1 MPMNPPRFAD
11 RLLKFF
17 CPPHQYEE
25 VQGDLH
31 EEFAYQV
38 RQVGERRARWRY
50 VGDVLGFIKPRAG
63 WPFAIKRKQMEY
75 PNPANTDMIRN
86 YVIIAWRNILRYRLN
101 STLTIVGL
109 ALGLACCLLIVLHV
123 KEEISY
129 DKGFSKADRIYR
141 ITSENIGEKNR
152 QWAATSPILG
162 VEMQQQIPAIQ
173 RVARFHRPYPDRVF
187 SYKPTGGESKQFE
200 EKGGF
205 FADSTVVDVFDLA
218 FVKGDARTA
227 LKQLDAIVLTETLAK
242 KYFGDEDPLG
252 KHIQDDL
259 DKRMLTVTGVI
270 KPYSFPTHLQF
281 DYLISMST
289 FYKNTDKETLE
300 NRGWAGFYNYIL
312 LSNNTSRSAVE
323 ARIPEFMVKFYEA
336 NGETRKEILATRR
349 TPFQPITAIHLHSK
363 LEKEM
368 GLNSDITY
376 IYVFS
381 IAALFI
387 LLVAA
392 VNFINMA
399 TAQAF
404 NRMKEVGVRK
414 VLGARN
420 VQLIRQF
427 LGESFIL
434 TLVAALLALLLF
446 RLAIPFYNELT
457 TKNLRLGQLFTPQN
471 VVIMALLAGLISIV
485 AGFYPA
491 WFIANFDPVNSLK
504 GKKNSVS
511 SVTLVRKGLIVFQ
524 FTVSVFMI
532 FGTIVV
538 YRQMKFFQSK
548 DLGFDQEQVV
558 AIKLYGRAMWD
569 KVNTIQQEFQKNA
582 AITNVARI
590 STLPGDRF
598 STDMLTPVGKS
609 EDASQMRFMWA
620 DENVLPTLQI
630 GLKEGRN
637 FVRKAEGAHSSFIL
651 NEAAVKALK
660 LDSPLGQKFVALGDT
675 GEVVGITK
683 DFNFASLHATVDP
696 LVIVQHPG
704 QENYFLLKTKG
715 DKLAE
720 TLQSAQATVAL
731 LSPESLF
738 IYTILDEKM
747 ARLYDS
753 DQRVGNVLT
762 VFALFAI
769 FISCLGLFGL
779 SAYAAQ
785 LRTKE
790 VGIRKVLGSTV
801 SGIIVL
807 LSKDFL
813 QLVIIATLLASPLAW
828 WTMNRWLEGFAYSIT
843 IEWWMFVLCNVLTIS
858 VAVLTISIQS
868 IRAALMNPV
877 KSLRS
882 E

>member
-1 MPMNPPRFAD
+1 MPHTPPRFAD

-17 CPPHQYEE
+17 CAPHRLEE

-38 RQVGERRARWRY
+38 RRIGGRRARWRY
-50 VGDVLGFIKPRAG
+50 VWDVIGFIKP
-63 WPFAIKRKQMEY
+63 FTIKRERAEY
-75 PNPANTDMIRN
+75 LNPTNTDMLRN
-86 YVIIAWRNILRYRLN
+86 YLTIAWRNTLRYQLN

-109 ALGLACCLLIVLHV
+109 ALGLACCLLIILHV

-162 VEMQQQIPAIQ
+162 VEMQQQIPAIE

-187 SYKPTGGESKQFE
+187 SYRSAGGESRHFE
-200 EKGGF
+200 EKSGY

-218 FVKGDARTA
+218 FVKGDTRRA
-227 LKQLDAIVLTETLAK
+227 LNQPDAIVLTEALAK
-242 KYFGDEDPLG
+242 KYFGDEEPLG

-259 DKRMLTVTGVI
+259 DKRLLTVTGVI

-281 DYLISMST
+281 DYLISMVT
-289 FYKNTDKETLE
+289 FYQNTDKETLE

-312 LSNNTSRSAVE
+312 LNSNTSRSAVE
-323 ARIPEFMVKFYEA
+323 ARIPEFMVNFYA
-336 NGETRKEILATRR
+336 AKGETRKEILATRR
-349 TPFQPITAIHLHSK
+349 TSIQPITDIHLRSK

-368 GLNSDITY
+368 SPNSDITCV
-376 IYVFS
+376 YVFS

-414 VLGARN
+414 VLGARQ

-434 TLVAALLALLLF
+434 TLAAALLALLLF

-457 TKNLRLGQLFTPQN
+457 TKNLRFGLLFTPQN
-471 VVIMALLAGLISIV
+471 VAIMVLLAGLISLV

-491 WFIANFDPVNSLK
+491 WFISNFEPVNSLK
-504 GKKNSVS
+504 GKRNSAS
-511 SVTLVRKGLIVFQ
+511 SVNVVRKGLIVFQ

-538 YRQMKFFQSK
+538 YRQMKFFRSK

-558 AIKLYGRAMWD
+558 AVKLYGKAMWD
-569 KVNTIQQEFQKNA
+569 KANTIQEEFQKNA
-582 AITNVARI
+582 AITSVARI

-598 STDMLTPVGKS
+598 STDMLTPLGRS

-620 DENVLPTLQI
+620 DENTLPALQI
-630 GLKEGRN
+630 GMKAGRN
-637 FVRKAEGAHSSFIL
+637 FSKRADNAHFPLIL
-651 NEAAVKALK
+651 NEAAAKALK
-660 LDSPLGQKFVALGDT
+660 LDSPVGQKAVALGDT
-675 GEVVGITK
+675 GEIVGIAK
-683 DFNFASLHATVDP
+683 DFNFASLHTTVEP
-696 LVIVQHPG
+696 LVIVQKPD
-704 QENYFLLKTKG
+704 QTNYFLLKIKG

-720 TLQSAQATVAL
+720 TLQSAHATLAR

-738 IYTILDEKM
+738 IYTFLDEKM

-753 DQRVGNVLT
+753 EQRVGHVLN

-813 QLVIIATLLASPLAW
+813 QLVVIATLLALPIAW
-828 WTMNRWLEGFAYSIT
+828 WTMNRWLEGFAYPISID
-843 IEWWMFVLCNVLTIS
+843 WWMFALTSVVTIS
-858 VAVLTISIQS
+858 VAILTISFQS
-868 IRAALMNPV
+868 IKAALMNPV